1 MPSVPLSHAGSLP
14 PRREVHCGDAIPWM
28 QTHPGMPGT
37 GVVTSLPDLSEVR
50 LSLPVWRTWFHD
62 AVRLTIRLVPDTGV
76 AVFFQS
82 DVRHDGQWI
91 DKGSM
96 VVRAAEDAGAHVV
109 FHKIVCR
116 FQPGRVSA
124 GRPAYTHLIAV
135 SRALRT
141 EGGATIPDVIVD
153 PGRLTWVRAMGI
165 QAAAHAVRFARD
177 HAAASSIIDP
187 FCGVGT
193 VLAVANAL
201 GLEAIGV
208 EQSPGRCRRARELTL
223 APEELCRPA

>member
-1 MPSVPLSHAGSLP
+1 
-14 PRREVHCGDAIPWM
+14 
-28 QTHPGMPGT
+28 
-37 GVVTSLPDLSEVR
+37 VVTSLPDLSEVR
-50 LSLPVWRTWFHD
+50 LSLPVWRSWFLD
-62 AVRLTIRLVPDTGV
+62 AVRLAIGLVPDAGV

-91 DKGSM
+91 DKGSL

-116 FQPGRVSA
+116 FQPGRVAA

-141 EGGATIPDVIVD
+141 QGDAIIPDVIVE
-153 PGRLTWVRAMGI
+153 PGRLTWVRSMGI

-177 HAAASSIIDP
+177 YAGATSIVDP

-201 GLEAIGV
+201 GLDAIGV
-208 EQSPGRCRRARELTL
+208 EQSPGRCQRARELAL
-223 APEELCRPA
+223 RPGEL

>member
-1 MPSVPLSHAGSLP
+1 
-14 PRREVHCGDAIPWM
+14 M
-28 QTHPGMPGT
+28 QAHPGFPGA

-50 LSLPVWRTWFHD
+50 LALPAWRTWFLD
-62 AVRLTIRLVPDTGV
+62 AVRLTIGLVPDEGV

-91 DKGSM
+91 DKGSL

-116 FQPGRVSA
+116 FQPGRVTA

-135 SRALRT
+135 SRKLRT
-141 EGGATIPDVIVD
+141 QGDEAIPDVMVD

-177 HAAASSIIDP
+177 QGGATSIIDP

-201 GLEAIGV
+201 GLNAIGV
-208 EQSPGRCRRARELTL
+208 EQSTGRCQRARQLTL
-223 APEELCRPA
+223 EPGEL